1 MAINLK
7 AIQPHKISKDLSGY
21 TIYMYGTG
29 GVGKTTFACE
39 IPNSML
45 FAFEHGYSSLSVDM
59 PVDITSWGEIK
70 GILRQLDDPEIKER
84 VKVIIFDTVDKAA
97 ALCEKYI
104 CNQLGI
110 ENIGDGGWGTNGWS
124 KVKKEWE
131 STLNAIQ
138 MKGYTLFFISH
149 VKDKTFK
156 RKDGTEYNQIV
167 PACPNTYNE
176 IVRNLVDIEAFA
188 TIDNG
193 QRKLIV
199 RSADDS
205 IECKSRI
212 KYLAPEIEF
221 SYQALS
227 NAIAAAISKEEEVRG
242 SGAMTMEKNV
252 KVVTAPT
259 YDYEA
264 LMNEFNA
271 LVQKLMSE
279 NQTNAM
285 KITSIVDKY
294 LGKGKKVSDAT
305 PEQAE
310 FIYLIVEEIKADLVK

>member
-7 AIQPHKISKDLSGY
+7 NIKPHKISKDLTSY
-21 TIYMYGTG
+21 TIYMYGPG

-45 FAFEHGYSSLSVDM
+45 FAFEHGYGSLNVEM
-59 PVDITSWGEIK
+59 PVDITSWADVR
-70 GILRQLDDPEIKER
+70 GILRQLDDPEIKD
-84 VKVIIFDTVDKAA
+84 KYHTIIFDTVDKAA
-97 ALCEKYI
+97 ALCEKYV

-110 ENIGDGGWGTNGWS
+110 ENIGDGGWAVNGWA

-131 STLNAIQ
+131 SVLNTIQ

-149 VKDKTFK
+149 AKEKVIK
-156 RKDGTEYNQIV
+156 RKDGSDYNQIT

-176 IVRNLVDIEAFA
+176 IVRNLVDIEAYA
-188 TIDNG
+188 TIENG
-193 QRKLIV
+193 SRKLVI
-199 RSADDS
+199 RDANDF

-212 KYLAPEIEF
+212 KHIPAAVDF

-227 NAIAAAISKEEEVRG
+227 NAISSAIEQAEKEIG
-242 SGAMTMEKNV
+242 ASAMTTERQSAIV
-252 KVVTAPT
+252 EEAT
-259 YDYEA
+259 YDFSG
-264 LMNEFNA
+264 LMTEFNS
-271 LVQKLMSE
+271 LVSQLMAA
-279 NQTNAM
+279 NQSNAY
-285 KITSIVDKY
+285 KITAIVDKY

-310 FIYLIVEEIKADLVK
+310 LVSLIVDDIKAELL